1 MPVYQIGDLVRERT
15 PVDGDDWD
23 AIGIILEM
31 EDRSVHRQPSARVL
45 WNDIP
50 EPRWF
55 IISNLVPVQQDGERG
70 ITGS

>member
-1 MPVYQIGDLVRERT
+1 MPVYQVGDLVWYRT

-31 EDRSVHRQPSARVL
+31 EDGSVHRRPSARVL
-45 WNDIP
+45 WNDMP
-50 EPRWF
+50 EPRWTF
-55 IISNLVPVQQDGERG
+55 ISDLVPVQPDGKRG